1 MKLPWIK
8 FFPSDW
14 LSDEALR
21 GCSPSARGLWVD
33 MVCLMAKSKKH
44 GFLMSGD
51 SPMGAEQLARIF
63 GESLEKTSEL
73 MVELAQAGVYS
84 IQNDTI
90 FSRRMVKDESLRKSN
105 RERVFRFRNGVV
117 SPMKHKCNADV
128 MGQKP
133 EASEAILQNNKER
146 AQQVRPTLAQ
156 WSDYAK
162 SIGWAGKD
170 VQGAFDHY
178 EANGWKVGGRAPVKN
193 WQAAARNCFRRN
205 QTTQPK
211 GTPQM
216 QKPQIKSSCESAP
229 LYRVMGFS
237 SFYEWQKA
245 GSPS

>member
-33 MVCLMAKSKKH
+33 MICLMAKSKKH

-90 FSRRMVKDESLRKSN
+90 FSRRMVKDEHLRKSN
-105 RERVFRFRNGVV
+105 RERVLRFRNG
-117 SPMKHKCNADV
+117 SLARMKHKCNENV

-133 EASEAILQNNKER
+133 EASESIFQIKKEMP
-146 AQQVRPTLAQ
+146 QLRPTLSQ

-162 SIGWAGKD
+162 EIGWNGKD
-170 VQGAFDHY
+170 VQSAFDYY
-178 EANGWKVGGRAPVKN
+178 ESNGWKVGGRAAVKN

-205 QTTQPK
+205 QQNQKGTQQPMKPKTQP
-211 GTPQM
+211 T
-216 QKPQIKSSCESAP
+216 SSCESAP
-229 LYRVMGFS
+229 LYRIMGFT
-237 SFYEWQKA
+237 SFAEWAKA